1 MPLFTRAEM
10 NLHISKSGKSFDPHS
25 KNHTVLDDEYLKEVL
40 ANSGGKHF
48 YCKCLCYHSF
58 KKNEPP
64 HKLKVALDIVSA
76 EVKNTECSCVAGK
89 IGFCNHVLL

>member
-1 MPLFTRAEM
+1 VGNSFIVNVCAFTA
-10 NLHISKSGKSFDPHS
+10 SKRMH
-25 KNHTVLDDEYLKEVL
+25 
-40 ANSGGKHF
+40 
-48 YCKCLCYHSF
+48 
-58 KKNEPP
+58 EPP